1 MRRWGTET
9 AWTRVFVTVD
19 RRREQTLA
27 EAARYHTPRCWTL
40 FSVTLLCT
48 VCSENTSSITLRCHE
63 RSSKT
68 NGPKVVL
75 PQLKSSCDRDQRC
88 RLGFKHFITSRLT
101 AADRRRHFNRGQRK
115 RTHPKRPE
123 SKTLPLLTGQRSQ
136 PDGHCTNSK
145 HTPKNVNT
153 ICCSGFLQVQ
163 SLTKDFQI
171 SENKCNTCKDD
182 NSWNHPNSSSKC
194 TSLLCRVSY
203 HNTVERVRIHFGH
216 ELQAAW
222 IPHYQGSPQFHVSVF
237 GEFCSLLLWI

>member
-1 MRRWGTET
+1 M
-9 AWTRVFVTVD
+9 AWTHVFVTVD
-19 RRREQTLA
+19 RRREQPLA
-27 EAARYHTPRCWTL
+27 EAARYHTPWCWTL

-101 AADRRRHFNRGQRK
+101 AADRRRHFSRGQRK
-115 RTHPKRPE
+115 CTHPKRPE

-145 HTPKNVNT
+145 HTPKNFNT
-153 ICCSGFLQVQ
+153 ICCSGFLQAQ

-182 NSWNHPNSSSKC
+182 NSWNYPVSAHRCCAGFLAFNC
-194 TSLLCRVSY
+194 TK
-203 HNTVERVRIHFGH
+203 
-216 ELQAAW
+216 
-222 IPHYQGSPQFHVSVF
+222 
-237 GEFCSLLLWI
+237 